1 MTLDVV
7 MKHDR
12 TFPFFQSFV
21 ENFAKD
27 YQVYLNASLLIKIYQ
42 SEIEK
47 LGSID
52 QMLQSNSNLQVGR
65 ARAAS
70 KIKEK
75 MEKMPKLKRNKEQL
89 EGDYEQ
95 LQVILGQRMMQVSH
109 SHHCLSKLIV
119 LSQFFI
125 EVVIIAYRI

>member
-1 MTLDVV
+1 MISWLGFICIQLRNLVTFYAQTWVTLKQSKDKEDQEYHSEFLSGKLEYMTLDVV

-21 ENFAKD
+21 ENYAKD

-52 QMLQSNSNLQVGR
+52 QML
-65 ARAAS
+65 
-70 KIKEK
+70 
-75 MEKMPKLKRNKEQL
+75 
-89 EGDYEQ
+89 
-95 LQVILGQRMMQVSH
+95 
-109 SHHCLSKLIV
+109 
-119 LSQFFI
+119 
-125 EVVIIAYRI
+125 

>member
-95 LQVILGQRMMQVSH
+95 LQVILGQRMMQVITFLYEKKMEGLFQNLK
-109 SHHCLSKLIV
+109 CKRV
-119 LSQFFI
+119 
-125 EVVIIAYRI
+125 